1 MWYLYCPSNK
11 LSRPARNM
19 LARKYNSAWVST
31 IYLSYESLVVYTA
44 RVKLKLDSTYQSPLV
59 NMQPQ
64 ALDTGR
70 YIYV

>member
-1 MWYLYCPSNK
+1 
-11 LSRPARNM
+11 M